1 VVAHIGSWSL
11 IKGQKCSTKC
21 GKHRHDEASDCGD
34 QRRVFS
40 EGGRDGDD
48 ERDDKSDIACRY
60 VMQNERKVNICVEMI
75 SAT

>member
-1 VVAHIGSWSL
+1 MIANIGRGSL
-11 IKGQKCSTKC
+11 IKRQKCSTKR
-21 GKHRHDEASDCGD
+21 GKYRHDEASDSGD

-60 VMQNERKVNICVEMI
+60 AMQMGGK
-75 SAT
+75 